1 MLKIKGDV
9 SNGDDLMCMA
19 GAPKLLEFS
28 GGNVYQI
35 FNLMTSL
42 EKILRNK
49 NIFLK
54 IISRH
59 QSD

>member
-1 MLKIKGDV
+1 
-9 SNGDDLMCMA
+9 MA

-35 FNLMTSL
+35 FNLMPSL